1 MGVLA
6 AKGTPPD
13 LIERM
18 SRDLDNVTQGEAYQS
33 GLAQRGTEA
42 RASTLKALAERVR
55 EKLKRNE
62 ALVKC
67 LGITSKRGADGR

>member
-18 SRDLDNVTQGEAYQS
+18 SRDLDKVTQGEAYQS

-42 RASTLKALAERVR
+42 RTSTPQVLAKRIR
-55 EKLKRNE
+55 EELRRNE
-62 ALVKC
+62 VLIKS
-67 LGITSKRGADGR
+67 LGIKVN